1 MSKDI
6 FFKNMLQSEIF
17 SKTLKNAPA
26 DEISQNAILLIRAGF
41 IDKLSAGIYSYLP
54 LGLRVIKKI
63 ENIIR
68 EEMEK
73 IGAQEILMPALHSK
87 NNWEKT
93 GRWAVKEMFKVE
105 DKYGL
110 GWTHEEIIT
119 PLMKNFINN
128 ASKLNDLAVYQI
140 QTKFRNE
147 PRTKSGILRTKEFIM
162 KDLYSFHCEGSDSLE
177 NYYEKIKNV
186 YWNIFKRLGIKEK
199 TYLTLASGGSFSKES
214 HEFQTIT
221 PAGEDLI
228 YICENCRAAIN
239 EEIKG
244 NHNKCPRCGKKRFKE
259 EKTIEVGN
267 IFQLH
272 RKYSKVFGL
281 VDSDGKPIEMG
292 CYGLGISR
300 IMGAIAEIHSDEKG
314 LIWPISVAPFIFH
327 ILALDSTE
335 RVIKLSEKIY
345 KELSAIKKEILFDD
359 RDNKSA
365 GEKLVDSD
373 LLGIPYKII
382 ISKRNIEKGVVE
394 IKDRQKGTV
403 KFLKPSELKKFYK
416 SKIC

>member
-1 MSKDI
+1 
-6 FFKNMLQSEIF
+6 MLQSKIF
-17 SKTLKNAPA
+17 SKTLKNAPS
-26 DEISQNAILLIRAGF
+26 DEKSQNAILLIRAGF

-54 LGLRVIKKI
+54 LGLKVIKKI

-87 NNWEKT
+87 ENWEKT
-93 GRWAVKEMFKVE
+93 GRWGIKEMFKVE

-128 ASKLNDLAVYQI
+128 VSKLNDLAVYQI

-147 PRTKSGILRTKEFIM
+147 PRAKSGILRTKEFIM

-186 YWNIFKRLGIKEK
+186 YWDIFERLKIKEK

-214 HEFQTIT
+214 HEFQTVT

-228 YICENCRAAIN
+228 YVCENCGAAIN

-244 NHNKCPRCGKKRFKE
+244 NHNECPRCGEKRFKE
-259 EKTIEVGN
+259 EKAIEVGN

-272 RKYSKVFGL
+272 RKYSEVFGL

-292 CYGLGISR
+292 CYGMGVSR
-300 IMGAIAEIHSDEKG
+300 VMGAIAEIHNDEKG
-314 LIWPISVAPFIFH
+314 LIWPTSVAPFVFH
-327 ILALDSTE
+327 ILALDSSE
-335 RVIKLSEKIY
+335 EIKKSAQKIY
-345 KELSAIKKEILFDD
+345 NELSLIKKEALFDD
-359 RDNKSA
+359 RENKSA

-382 ISKRNIEKGVVE
+382 VSKRNMEKGVVE

-403 KFLKPSELKKFYK
+403 KFLKPMELNKFYK
-416 SKIC
+416 SKICLKNY